1 MAWRPFRNFGL
12 KIVALMM
19 GTGLWFV
26 VNGPRV
32 DRVVTSVPVSYRNTP
47 ATLDLSKQTQF
58 VDVHVRGVEGQVSTL
73 RPGEDIQVSVDLS
86 GRSDGVVEVPL
97 RADQV
102 AAPSGVEVVQV
113 DPATVTLLLER
124 RDTAEKT
131 IAAVPITVRNRA
143 PSVGQIEYDPD
154 TVAVTIR
161 GSSAALLR
169 LDPATVIAEVDLA
182 GLGPGKHVLP
192 VRAGVGGTLTTTLV
206 RPSVVTVLIR

>member
-1 MAWRPFRNFGL
+1 MAWHPFRNLGL
-12 KIVALMM
+12 KLVALVM
-19 GTGLWFV
+19 GTGLWFA

-32 DRVVTSVPVSYRNTP
+32 DRVVTGVPVSYRNTP

-58 VDVHVRGVEGQVSTL
+58 VDVHVRGVEGQVSVL
-73 RPGEDIQVSVDLS
+73 QPGDIQVSVDLS

-102 AAPSGVEVVQV
+102 AAPPGVEVVQV

-124 RDTAEKT
+124 RDTAERT
-131 IAAVPITVRNRA
+131 ISAVPITVRNRA
-143 PSVGQIEYDPD
+143 PSIGQVEYDPD

-182 GLGPGKHVLP
+182 GLGSGKHVLP

>member
-1 MAWRPFRNFGL
+1 MAWHPFRNLGL
-12 KIVALMM
+12 KLVALVM
-19 GTGLWFV
+19 GTGLWFA

-32 DRVVTSVPVSYRNTP
+32 DRVVTGVPVSYRNTP

-58 VDVHVRGVEGQVSTL
+58 VDVHVRGVEGQVSIL
-73 RPGEDIQVSVDLS
+73 LPSEIQVSVDLS

-102 AAPSGVEVVQV
+102 AAPPGVEVVQV

-124 RDTAEKT
+124 RDTAERT
-131 IAAVPITVRNRA
+131 ISAVPITVRNRA
-143 PSVGQIEYDPD
+143 PSIGQVEYDPD
-154 TVAVTIR
+154 TVAVSIR

-206 RPSVVTVLIR
+206 RPSTVTVLIR

>member
-1 MAWRPFRNFGL
+1 MAWHPFRNLGL
-12 KIVALMM
+12 KLVALLM
-19 GTGLWFV
+19 GTGLWFA

-32 DRVVTSVPVSYRNTP
+32 DRVVTGVPVSYRNTP

-58 VDVHVRGVEGQVSTL
+58 VDVHVRGVEGQVSSL
-73 RPGEDIQVSVDLS
+73 QPSQIQVSVDLS
-86 GRSDGVVEVPL
+86 GRSDGLVEVPL
-97 RADQV
+97 RPDQV
-102 AAPSGVEVVQV
+102 ATEPGVEVVQV

-124 RDTAEKT
+124 RDTAERT
-131 IAAVPITVRNRA
+131 ISAVPITVRNRA

-192 VRAGVGGTLTTTLV
+192 VKAGVGGTLTTTLV
-206 RPSVVTVLIR
+206 RPAVVTVLIR

>member
-1 MAWRPFRNFGL
+1 MAWHPFRNFGL

-19 GTGLWFV
+19 GTALWFV

-32 DRVVTSVPVSYRNTP
+32 DRVVTGVPVSYRNTP

-58 VDVHVRGVEGQVSTL
+58 VDVHVRGVEGQVSL
-73 RPGEDIQVSVDLS
+73 LQPGEIQVMVDLA
-86 GRSDGVVEVPL
+86 GRAAGLVEVPV

-102 AAPSGVEVVQV
+102 AAPPGVEVVQV
-113 DPATVTLLLER
+113 EPATVALVLER
-124 RDTAEKT
+124 RDTAERT
-131 IAAVPITVRNRA
+131 IPAVLITVRNRA
-143 PSVGQIEYDPD
+143 PTVGQVEYDPE

-169 LDPATVIAEVDLA
+169 LDPATVVAEVDLA

-192 VRAGVGGTLTTTLV
+192 VRAAVGGTLTTTLV
-206 RPSVVTVLIR
+206 RPSSVTVLIR

>member
-1 MAWRPFRNFGL
+1 MAWHPFRNLGL
-12 KIVALMM
+12 KLVALLI
-19 GTGLWFV
+19 GTGLWFA

-32 DRVVTSVPVSYRNTP
+32 DRVVTGVPVSYRNTP

-58 VDVHVRGVEGQVSTL
+58 VDVHVRGVEGQVSVL
-73 RPGEDIQVSVDLS
+73 QPGEIQVSVDLS
-86 GRSDGVVEVPL
+86 GRSDGVVEVPV

-102 AAPSGVEVVQV
+102 VAPPGVEVVQV
-113 DPATVTLLLER
+113 EPATVTLLLER
-124 RDTAEKT
+124 RDTAERT
-131 IAAVPITVRNRA
+131 IPAVPITVRNRA
-143 PSVGQIEYDPD
+143 PSVGQVEYDPN

-182 GLGPGKHVLP
+182 GLGPGRHVLP

>member
-1 MAWRPFRNFGL
+1 MAWHPFRNIGL
-12 KIVALMM
+12 KLVALVM
-19 GTGLWFV
+19 GTGLWFA

-32 DRVVTSVPVSYRNTP
+32 DRVVTGVPVSYRNTP

-58 VDVHVRGVEGQVSTL
+58 VDVHVRGVEGQVSIL
-73 RPGEDIQVSVDLS
+73 QPSEIQVSVDLS

-102 AAPSGVEVVQV
+102 AAPPGVEVVQV

-124 RDTAEKT
+124 RDTAERT
-131 IAAVPITVRNRA
+131 ISAVPITVRNRA
-143 PSVGQIEYDPD
+143 PSIGQVEYDPD

-182 GLGPGKHVLP
+182 GLGSGKHVLP

-206 RPSVVTVLIR
+206 RPSVVSVLIR

>member
-1 MAWRPFRNFGL
+1 MAWHPFRNFGL
-12 KIVALMM
+12 KLVALVM
-19 GTGLWFV
+19 GAGLWFA

-32 DRVVTSVPVSYRNTP
+32 DRVVTGVSVSYRNTP
-47 ATLDLSKQTQF
+47 GTLDLSKQTQF
-58 VDVHVRGVEGQVSTL
+58 VDVHVRGVEGQVSIL
-73 RPGEDIQVSVDLS
+73 QPGDIQVSVDLS

-102 AAPSGVEVVQV
+102 SAPPGVEVVQV
-113 DPATVTLLLER
+113 EPATVTLLLER
-124 RDTAEKT
+124 RDTAERT
-131 IAAVPITVRNRA
+131 IPAVPITVRNRA

-169 LDPATVIAEVDLA
+169 LDPATVIAEVDLS
-182 GLGPGKHVLP
+182 GLGPGKHVIP

-206 RPSVVTVLIR
+206 RPAAVTVLIR

>member
-1 MAWRPFRNFGL
+1 MAWHPFRNFGL
-12 KIVALMM
+12 KLVALVM
-19 GTGLWFV
+19 GTGLWFA

-32 DRVVTSVPVSYRNTP
+32 DRVMTVPVSYRNTP
-47 ATLDLSKQTQF
+47 ATLDLSKQTPF
-58 VDVHVRGVEGQVSTL
+58 VDVHVRGVQGQVSIL
-73 RPGEDIQVSVDLS
+73 QPSEIQVSVDLS
-86 GRSDGVVEVPL
+86 GRSDGLVEVPL

-102 AAPSGVEVVQV
+102 AAPPGVEVLQV

-124 RDTAEKT
+124 RDTAERT
-131 IAAVPITVRNRA
+131 ISAVPITVRNRA
-143 PSVGQIEYDPD
+143 PSVGQIEYDPN